1 MKLKILEMYLSC
13 GWTSV
18 CLDIS
23 ALAHLPHCFGLGV
36 RQQHRQKHVHLVVT
50 EKQGTQD
57 RKGQEVN
64 SPRQEEVRS
73 TQLFKGLLDQ
83 QFSSQ

>member
-18 CLDIS
+18 CPDIS

-50 EKQGTQD
+50 EEQ
-57 RKGQEVN
+57 
-64 SPRQEEVRS
+64 
-73 TQLFKGLLDQ
+73 
-83 QFSSQ
+83 